1 MEIKK
6 TLVPCLVV
14 LAALAFGDPVE
25 SFAAPNPL
33 KKMKAAAK
41 DYVKTDNKAKAKFL
55 KALNKFGVQL
65 TPEQLAELESNPF
78 YAQLDDS
85 DGDGVLDVE
94 EEDDGFNVCDPDSD
108 DDGTPDGEEED
119 DDEDEDDDDDSS
131 SGGSSSGSSSSG
143 GSSSGTSSSGG
154 SSSSSS

>member
-25 SFAAPNPL
+25 SFAAPNAL

-41 DYVKTDNKAKAKFL
+41 DYVKSDNKAKAKFL

-65 TPEQLAELESNPF
+65 TPEQLAALESNPF
-78 YAQLDDS
+78 YSQLDDS

-94 EEDDGFNVCDPDSD
+94 EEDDGFNICDPDSD
-108 DDGTPDGEEED
+108 DDGIDDG
-119 DDEDEDDDDDSS
+119 DEDDDDDDDDGSS
-131 SGGSSSGSSSSG
+131 SSDDDSSSGSSSSG

-154 SSSSSS
+154 GSSSSS